1 MKSTF
6 IMLLVLCSFITA
18 SAQKNFIDQNFIE
31 VFGKAEKEIV
41 PNEIYLRI
49 IISETDNKGK
59 EPLEILEKNMLKKL
73 ESLGIDLK
81 KQLVVR
87 DMSSNFKNY
96 WLKKQDIF
104 TAKEYELI
112 VEKASTAGKVF
123 RELEALGI
131 SNMDV
136 VRIDHSNL
144 DQFKNE
150 LKAEAIKK
158 SHETAE
164 MLTAP
169 LNQKVGRA
177 LYIRENEP
185 YMPYRA
191 TENLMIKVSR
201 VALDQSYQEPELEF
215 EKIKIEYSV
224 QVYYLLE

>member
-1 MKSTF
+1 MKA
-6 IMLLVLCSFITA
+6 SFIVILLFVTLA
-18 SAQKNFIDQNFIE
+18 TTAQKNFIDQNYIE

-49 IISETDNKGK
+49 VISEGDNKGK
-59 EPLEILEKNMLKKL
+59 EPLEMLEKNMLKKL
-73 ESLGIDLK
+73 EALDIDLK
-81 KQLVVR
+81 KQLSVK

-104 TAKEYELI
+104 TTREYQLL
-112 VEKASTAGKVF
+112 VYKAATAGKVF

-131 SNMDV
+131 SNMDI
-136 VRIDHSNL
+136 VRIDHSDL

-150 LKAEAIKK
+150 LKAEAITK
-158 SHETAE
+158 SRETAE

-185 YMPYRA
+185 FIPYRA
-191 TENLMIKVSR
+191 TENLMMKVSR
-201 VALDQSYQEPELEF
+201 AVFDESYQEPELEF
-215 EKIKIEYSV
+215 EKIRIEYSV
-224 QVYYLLE
+224 QVNYLLE